1 MAAGLLAPS
10 GAVAKTRSHRAATTN
25 PIITRTTGEIQ
36 QAVAT
41 AVACVRE
48 AVGDGGSNSP
58 TTTTASVD
66 DTVSPAVI
74 ACVRTALRS
83 MRTIIDNAIDALQG
97 TGEQRPEVAA
107 AFAQLRAAVAA
118 AFDKIDAE
126 LGSAS

>member
-1 MAAGLLAPS
+1 MAAGLMAPS
-10 GAVAKTRSHRAATTN
+10 GAAAKTRSHRSATTN

-36 QAVAT
+36 QAVTA
-41 AVACVRE
+41 AVACVRA
-48 AVGDGGSNSP
+48 AVGDGGAGNP
-58 TTTTASVD
+58 TTAASVD

-83 MRTIIDNAIDALQG
+83 MRTIINNAIDALQG